1 MAPQTKNV
9 AAVKPSKTTG
19 GISYAPLGSPLP
31 TDASTALDGAFKPLG
46 YIGDDGVQPSRDTS
60 IEKVKAWGGD
70 VIAAL
75 LTDDSQSFVFKL
87 REVFAQNVN
96 EFVYGAEN
104 VVVTPATSG
113 AGTKT
118 AIQDKAY
125 KPDDCIL
132 VIDGFHGGKKMRVV
146 VPAADSVV
154 TAEDPYVD
162 GSVTG
167 YEVTVE
173 ALKDASGVRAY
184 RYYENDDRLSAD
196 ESSSSSGA

>member
-9 AAVKPSKTTG
+9 AAIKPDKVTG
-19 GISYAPLGSPLP
+19 GISWAPAGTALP
-31 TDASTALDGAFKPLG
+31 TDATTVLAAGYKPLG
-46 YIGDDGVQPSRDTS
+46 YLGDDGVQPSRDTS

-96 EFVYGAEN
+96 EWVYGTAN
-104 VVVTPATSG
+104 VTVTAATSSS
-113 AGTKT
+113 GTTT

-125 KPDDCIL
+125 KPENCVF
-132 VIDGFHGGKKMRVV
+132 VIDGFHGGKKVRIV
-146 VPAADSVV
+146 VPNADSTV
-154 TAEDPYVD
+154 TGEDPYVD
-162 GSVTG
+162 GAVTG

-173 ALKDASGVRAY
+173 ALKDDSGVRVY
-184 RYYENDDRLSAD
+184 RYLLADDKLA
-196 ESSSSSGA
+196 A